1 MSLFSMLLV
10 YSVRFIPFFNN
21 QYIEYF
27 AKKALKTRNNV
38 YGKQNKEH
46 FKVDWHQSLK
56 I

>member
-1 MSLFSMLLV
+1 MLLV
-10 YSVRFIPFFNN
+10 YSVRFILFFSN

-46 FKVDWHQSLK
+46 FKVG
-56 I
+56 